1 MTLEELKLHL
11 RITHSMEDGI
21 LSIYKDFAEAEIKDS
36 VSTSPYR
43 DESYFQDNK
52 IYDRAVALL
61 TAHYYE
67 NRIAYSDVQ
76 TYEMNDS
83 TTSAI
88 QKLRGS
94 YPYENE

>member
-1 MTLEELKLHL
+1 MTLEQLKIHL
-11 RITHSMEDGI
+11 RITHSMEDDL
-21 LSIYKDFAEAEIKDS
+21 LSIYKGFAEAEIKDS
-36 VSTSPYR
+36 VSTSPNR
-43 DESYFQDNK
+43 DESFFQDNP

-76 TYEMNDS
+76 TYELSDA